1 MEKIIQSSPSPRCL
15 PVPTWQIT
23 RTSHREGVSVSH
35 GVAGSNPDVLLRFD
49 IGLIRIFL
57 DIGAI
62 CYYKQV
68 AFMLRTFSSVV
79 RATGS

>member
-35 GVAGSNPDVLLRFD
+35 GAAGSNPGVLISPKGDYKYFFPKNIIFKKNFVKIMRF
-49 IGLIRIFL
+49 FL
-57 DIGAI
+57 LSFPI
-62 CYYKQV
+62 
-68 AFMLRTFSSVV
+68 
-79 RATGS
+79 